1 MARRV
6 LARECPPRAE
16 HVTSSGWRPQ
26 RHPVMTTTG
35 DVLEH
40 GLKDRQHRMAA
51 DLQYSRLSLTC
62 VLPFLYKKVYFI

>member
-6 LARECPPRAE
+6 LAGECPPRAE

-40 GLKDRQHRMAA
+40 GLKNRYIQGVSVRAEMH
-51 DLQYSRLSLTC
+51 
-62 VLPFLYKKVYFI
+62 VHVYF